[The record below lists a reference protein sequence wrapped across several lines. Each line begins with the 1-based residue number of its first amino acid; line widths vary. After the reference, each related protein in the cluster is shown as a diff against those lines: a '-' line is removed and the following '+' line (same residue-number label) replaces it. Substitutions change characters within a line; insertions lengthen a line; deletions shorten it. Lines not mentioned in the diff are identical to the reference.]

1 MGKWGVALLGLGAS
15 RNQGWMLLLAFWCV
29 QLQQSFFVCSL
40 SPPASLWLLPSL
52 PCAVSSMHVQQ
63 SHSLC
68 PSSFVLAQSFLQRS
82 SSFSKC
88 NVHAFAFSTGY
99 LLHISFLPCWLW
111 LLCQYQGFNLLSVP
125 LGFTSPPVC
134 TIDLVHS
141 ALFKLHAVY
150 AISHHTASSTSY
162 STFMY

>member
-1 MGKWGVALLGLGAS
+1 MPAAIKVGCCFLLSDVYSFNSPSSCVVCLH
-15 RNQGWMLLLAFWCV
+15 LLHCGCFPVYLVLC
-29 QLQQSFFVCSL
+29 
-40 SPPASLWLLPSL
+40 L
-52 PCAVSSMHVQQ
+52 PCVYSNPILSVIPFD
-63 SHSLC
+63 C
-68 PSSFVLAQSFLQRS
+68 SFVLAQSFLQRS